1 MQKRI
6 KDMAYYKFTKEE
18 EDEILSK
25 AAKLNRS
32 ISEQFAAW
40 IDVTYPDIAL
50 ILIDM
55 KVKRYEAHAEA
66 EKHDKD
72 YLFMAKSNAI
82 ELSLSLAE
90 VDRLEE
96 ERDGL
101 RAALKQSHDEI
112 RQLREKVKQL
122 NGILSVK

>member
-1 MQKRI
+1 
-6 KDMAYYKFTKEE
+6 MAYYQHTKEE
-18 EDEILSK
+18 EAELLSK

-50 ILIDM
+50 MLIDR
-55 KVKRYEAHAEA
+55 KVKRYEAHAKTDEYDRD
-66 EKHDKD
+66 H
-72 YLFMAKSNAI
+72 LFLAKSNAI

-101 RAALKQSHDEI
+101 RAALKESHDEI
-112 RQLREKVKQL
+112 KQLRERVKQL
-122 NGILSVK
+122 DGILSVK